1 MPLPIIAVVAARLG
15 IRLATYM
22 VGKHL
27 KKGAAKKLRKAITKK
42 RAEIGKKKETSE
54 KGYRGQGSKRQEEKV
69 TQRKKP
75 KVASGLSIKKNPKHG
90 SVKQQENT
98 IRRQRIKE
106 EHTKRNLKEKI
117 KAGNL
122 SKKEAIQIAKEHAT
136 SSKLSIK
143 DKWNLRSKIPQ
154 EERVSNF
161 KKRK

>member
-1 MPLPIIAVVAARLG
+1 MPLPILAVVAARLG

-22 VGKHL
+22 VRNQF

-42 RAEIGKKKETSE
+42 RAEIAKKKETSE
-54 KGYRGQGSKRQEEKV
+54 KGYRGKGSKRKQEKV
-69 TQRKKP
+69 TQRKKVP
-75 KVASGLSIKKNPKHG
+75 QHG

-117 KAGNL
+117 KAGNV
-122 SKKEAIQIAKEHAT
+122 SKKEAVQIAKEHAAW
-136 SSKLSIK
+136 SKLSIK